1 MNRSLGFWKRFA
13 SCYTKVTQK
22 TKRSTFHTKPKFW
35 ICAVSWSLIS
45 IKKWRWPN
53 QKSIENSIVLS
64 SSWNPLAV
72 NSKQSSFS
80 SSAVQNLDS
89 MKIVRG
95 WISSQLFELNSQE
108 PKMKVPHILRA
119 RHLFCLEKSIQEA
132 RGKSADKNPPMK
144 FKSAVWK
151 KFIETENESP
161 VLSQGSTP
169 LLPYQVNSKD
179 VRKVCREKSAAAMTN

>member
-13 SCYTKVTQK
+13 PCFTKVTQK
-22 TKRSTFHTKPKFW
+22 TKFPTFHTKPKFW

-53 QKSIENSIVLS
+53 QKSIENSFVLS

-72 NSKQSSFS
+72 NSKLSSWIS
-80 SSAVQNLDS
+80 SPVSNLNTER
-89 MKIVRG
+89 IVRG
-95 WISSQLFELNSQE
+95 WNSSQQFELNSQE

-119 RHLFCLEKSIQEA
+119 RHLFCLEKWIQKA

-144 FKSAVWK
+144 LKSVDWT

-169 LLPYQVNSKD
+169 LLPYQVNSND
-179 VRKVCREKSAAAMTN
+179 ARKVCR